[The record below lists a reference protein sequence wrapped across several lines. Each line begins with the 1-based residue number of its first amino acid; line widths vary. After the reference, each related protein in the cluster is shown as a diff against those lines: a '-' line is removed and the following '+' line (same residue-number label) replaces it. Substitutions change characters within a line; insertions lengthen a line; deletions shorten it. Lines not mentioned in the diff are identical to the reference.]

1 MGILPISDIQVDLAW
16 FEVSD
21 SSFIHEKQ
29 DNFSFVSRCSF
40 CYFILLILCVKTAI
54 ALSCT
59 WDGNTEV
66 IHGFGP
72 SIFCSLTVEN
82 APSPLSLWWHF
93 KTDGPLFQLATG
105 NPQCHQVH
113 WWTMVC
119 SVFLTMAPS
128 YNMTRTSSTYGST
141 FWELHDLF
149 NVQQSYTVNASC
161 SHVESC
167 PKSSKILVIN
177 HFTKHFVRIVV
188 IWF

>member
-93 KTDGPLFQLATG
+93 KTDGPLSQLATG

-128 YNMTRTSSTYGST
+128 WPELPAHMEALFENYMIFSMSSSLILWKLVVAMLRAAQNRPR
-141 FWELHDLF
+141 FWL
-149 NVQQSYTVNASC
+149 
-161 SHVESC
+161 
-167 PKSSKILVIN
+167 
-177 HFTKHFVRIVV
+177 
-188 IWF
+188 